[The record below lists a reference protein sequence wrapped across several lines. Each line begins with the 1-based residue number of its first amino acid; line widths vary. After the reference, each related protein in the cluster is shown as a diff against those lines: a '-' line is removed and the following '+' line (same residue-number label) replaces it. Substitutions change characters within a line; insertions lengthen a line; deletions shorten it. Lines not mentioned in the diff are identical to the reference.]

1 MNWPFTYESNF
12 FSLLRTLK
20 NGTTLS
26 VCRQKEKIQF
36 PLIQYAY
43 IYYFKFLVIWF
54 LFSFCLNFQ
63 KCTKKPPKGFLVW
76 GATKQWLECR
86 PCHIWKYQ
94 DLVTM
99 VVTQA
104 FLQIGYTMW
113 PEVTQLVLDLH
124 SLNICVDIT
133 RHQMTW
139 I

>member
-1 MNWPFTYESNF
+1 MTIHIWEEF

-26 VCRQKEKIQF
+26 VCRQKEKNTISINSVCISTISSF
-36 PLIQYAY
+36 WS
-43 IYYFKFLVIWF
+43 FDFFF
-54 LFSFCLNFQ
+54 LFVWIFK
-63 KCTKKPPKGFLVW
+63 KCTKKPPNGFLVW
-76 GATKQWLECR
+76 GATEQWLECR

-99 VVTQA
+99 VVTQV